1 MEDFDVLPSPILA
14 DLFQPQESDQ
24 TVPDMFPTPIILS
37 DDDSEI
43 DDIVPEVPSLAHP
56 SPITISSSGTSGETL
71 GDDSAEDHSSPPAPG
86 VGMPSGSPPLEAFEL
101 PISPMS
107 PGLLD
112 TTSIMIDLLH
122 EFMIGWEAL
131 YHQSMEIMVDSDD
144 DPLLHYADLM
154 LSHEPSTQPME
165 PAHYQP
171 MEPAHYQPMESAHYQ
186 PRYEIGEPSSFPAM
200 ETATVQPPYFHT
212 TYEIGGMSSCVPMET
227 ATTELPSYPTIYET
241 GGPSSF
247 PAMGASYFPGGSTS
261 FGDPY
266 APQSYHYG
274 RGSDIFLGAGDGYV
288 DPHGYP
294 YHTMTYLGGSDLYP
308 MCLTC
313 GVAGHLTADCR
324 RYDELSEIPYLHS
337 VQPAGESS
345 EWGYCPNCDMLLYIW
360 RS

>member
-1 MEDFDVLPSPILA
+1 
-14 DLFQPQESDQ
+14 
-24 TVPDMFPTPIILS
+24 MFPTPIILS

-56 SPITISSSGTSGETL
+56 SPITISSSGTS
-71 GDDSAEDHSSPPAPG
+71 DHSSPPAPG

-171 MEPAHYQPMESAHYQ
+171 I
-186 PRYEIGEPSSFPAM
+186 YEIGEPSSFPAM